1 MIYIL
6 QKNSRYIFIYWIE
19 PYRMEFITPSSQYI
33 TGSIVSHFIP
43 QNSIPDFSRHLVQ
56 RFQDESIEGTPI
68 YRQINIFSQVN
79 AFA

>member
-43 QNSIPDFSRHLVQ
+43 QNSIPDFFKDYIGR
-56 RFQDESIEGTPI
+56 
-68 YRQINIFSQVN
+68 
-79 AFA
+79 